1 MHLSSSIHFLIL
13 HLQLYEVNNMCQ
25 IKNHEQVTSKF
36 MNHQF
41 SSQYSMS
48 VKLCKRKISELQKS
62 MFLKRKKNIFGYIYL
77 FEIYNHAFFLF
88 NSIWSIFKTTWWT
101 KIYIIF
107 SHLLKLARNGINSK
121 MMSFLSH
128 SVCLPFLKNCYFK
141 ICVLKGKKAIGAHLL
156 FFQ

>member
-13 HLQLYEVNNMCQ
+13 HLQLYEVDNMCQ

-62 MFLKRKKNIFGYIYL
+62 MFLKRKKNIFGYTYL
-77 FEIYNHAFFLF
+77 FEIYNHAFFFLTASDLF
-88 NSIWSIFKTTWWT
+88 
-101 KIYIIF
+101 
-107 SHLLKLARNGINSK
+107 LKLLDEQKYIS
-121 MMSFLSH
+121 
-128 SVCLPFLKNCYFK
+128 PFL
-141 ICVLKGKKAIGAHLL
+141 IC
-156 FFQ
+156 